1 MEEFREKIKLDN
13 ITIAI
18 SAFVLTFFCALM
30 AMSEAGVIPITP
42 AGGDAHWAS
51 MWRGFI
57 CGAACGL
64 LFMMIFGLARNIRAL
79 KSEKELKKLYVKSND
94 ERQIQ
99 IWTSA
104 RAAAY
109 QAFLIL
115 GLVAVVVSGY
125 FSMTVSITIIA
136 CILAAS
142 VIGLAFKVYYSRK
155 Y

>member
-18 SAFVLTFFCALM
+18 SAFVLTCFCALM
-30 AMSEAGVIPITP
+30 AMSEAGIIPITP
-42 AGGDAHWAS
+42 VGGDAHWAS

-57 CGAACGL
+57 VGAACGL
-64 LFMMIFGLARNIRAL
+64 LLMMIFGLVRNIRAL
-79 KSEKELKKLYVKSND
+79 QSEKELKKAYVKAND

-115 GLVAVVVSGY
+115 GIVAVVVAGY
-125 FSMTVSITIIA
+125 FSMIVSITIIV
-136 CILAAS
+136 CITLAS
-142 VIGLAFKVYYSRK
+142 FIGLGFKLYYSRK